1 MAYKFKGG
9 VHPLSYKNLVEN
21 KDIEDYLGSH
31 YLYLPLKQHI
41 GEVLE
46 PKIHVG
52 DEVKMGQKIG
62 DSTSLMSVPIHSPV
76 SGKLI
81 KVGLLDGIKTLVIEN
96 DFKNTKE
103 FYEPILNYEGFSK
116 EDLITII
123 RERGIVGLG
132 GATFP
137 THIKLT
143 SKEDIAINT
152 IIINASECEPY
163 LNNDNLLIQN
173 FSKELLEGSKILK
186 YITGAKKVIIGIENN
201 KPLAIEALRKEL
213 LDKSDFSLAIL
224 KTKYPQGGEK
234 QLIKAVTGKELPLKK
249 LPSFFGLLV
258 SNVQTIIS
266 VYNGVIR
273 GEPLIKKL
281 ITVSGKGVKN
291 PKNLMVNIGTPFH
304 EILQFADFDSQ
315 ITKRLVVGGPMMGF
329 SKDST
334 EHPVTKATT
343 GLLALTEKEL
353 RREEQEPCI
362 SCGKCVD
369 VCPMNLVPLFY
380 ERNLETNN
388 FEKNIED
395 NLFACIE
402 CGACTYICP
411 SNRPLNEAIR
421 KGKIELQKKK

>member
-9 VHPLSYKNLVEN
+9 VHPLSHKNLVEH
-21 KDIEDYLGSH
+21 KDIEDFPGSH
-31 YLYLPLKQHI
+31 YVYLPLKQHI

-46 PKIHVG
+46 SKVGVG
-52 DEVKMGQKIG
+52 DEVRRGQKIG
-62 DSTSLMSVPIHSPV
+62 DSTSLMSVPIHSPI
-76 SGKLI
+76 SGKVI
-81 KVGLLDGIKTLVIEN
+81 KIGLLEGIKTLVIEN
-96 DFKNTKE
+96 NYKNTE
-103 FYEPILNYEGFSK
+103 ELYEPITNYDSFSK
-116 EDLITII
+116 EDLIKIV

-143 SKEDIAINT
+143 SPEDAGINT

-163 LNNDNLLIQN
+163 LNNDNLLIQK
-173 FSKELLEGSKILK
+173 FSKELIEGAKILQ
-186 YITGAKKVIIGIENN
+186 YITGASKIIIGIENN
-201 KPLAIEALRKEL
+201 KPLAIEVLKNSIVGREE
-213 LDKSDFSLAIL
+213 FSLEVL
-224 KTKYPQGGEK
+224 KVKYPQGGEK

-249 LPSFFGLLV
+249 LPSFLGLLV

-266 VYNGVIR
+266 IYNGIIK
-273 GEPLIKKL
+273 GQPLINKL
-281 ITVSGKGVKN
+281 ITVSGDGVKD
-291 PKNLMVNIGTPFH
+291 PKNLMVDIGTPFH
-304 EILQFADFDSQ
+304 EILQYADFDSQ
-315 ITKRLVVGGPMMGF
+315 LTKRLVVGGPMMGF

-334 EHPVTKATT
+334 EHPVTKSTT

-353 RREEQEPCI
+353 RREYIEPCI

-380 ERNLETNN
+380 ERNFETNN
-388 FEKNIED
+388 FDKNIED
-395 NLFACIE
+395 SLFACIE

-421 KGKIELQKKK
+421 KGKVELQKKK